1 MKRIPHNKKTKE
13 DFIKQANEIH
23 NDKYDYSKVD
33 YIANKIKVKIICPIH
48 GEFEQRPNDHLRTK
62 GCNKCGISNTKIK
75 TTDTIEQFI
84 EKAKKVHGD
93 LYDYSKVK
101 YINNRTK
108 VEIICDKHGS
118 FFQKPNS
125 HIDSGYK
132 CTNCCKTT
140 KQTKQQV
147 LDIFKNIH
155 GDEYDYSKFEYVNN
169 LTKSTIICKKHGEF
183 LQRPKQHRRGEGCP
197 VCGIEKSARNG
208 KGFFSEKRAEKNKEE
223 WIEIKAILYFIKF
236 TFEDEEFY
244 KIGITTLTTE
254 ERFSHL
260 KDKITI
266 LNEYHSNLYDVVIK
280 EQKILRDN
288 KHDQYFPINKLNGG
302 ETECF
307 KTPKIISL

>member
-1 MKRIPHNKKTKE
+1 MKRIPHNKKTREK
-13 DFIKQANEIH
+13 FIYDADIIH
-23 NDKYDYSKVD
+23 NNKYEYSKVE
-33 YIANKIKVKIICPIH
+33 YVSNKTKVTIICPIH
-48 GEFEQRPNDHLRTK
+48 GDFEQRPNDHLRTK
-62 GCNKCGISNTKIK
+62 GCNKCGIANTKIK

-140 KQTKQQV
+140 KQTKEQV
-147 LDIFKNIH
+147 LDIFKNTH
-155 GDEYDYSKFEYVNN
+155 GDEYDYSKFEYINN

-197 VCGIEKSARNG
+197 VCGIEKSAKNG

-223 WIEIKAILYFIKF
+223 WIKIKAILYFIKF
-236 TFEDEEFY
+236 TFEDEEFC
-244 KIGITTLTTE
+244 KVGITTLTTE

-266 LNEYHSNLYDVVIK
+266 LKEYHSNLYDVVIK
-280 EQKILRDN
+280 EQQILRDN
-288 KHDQYFPINKLNGG
+288 KHDQYFPINKLHGG

-307 KTPKIISL
+307 KTLDI